1 MALSNDRQAE
11 EKKVKAM
18 LENQVW
24 LTRPWVKAVRLP
36 VKTTPNR
43 YGV

>member
-1 MALSNDRQAE
+1 MPLSNDRVAE

-24 LTRPWVKAVRLP
+24 LTRPWVKAVRLA
-36 VKTTPNR
+36 VETKSNR

>member
-1 MALSNDRQAE
+1 MALSNDRVAE
-11 EKKVKAM
+11 EKKVAAM
-18 LENQVW
+18 KRNQVW

-36 VKTTPNR
+36 VETKPNR